1 MKRAWRMLAVL
12 VPAVVTQLAIAQ
24 DYPARPV
31 RIIVPVAAG
40 GATDILTRA
49 LGQRLT
55 AMWGQ
60 PVVVD
65 NRPGGG
71 SNIGFEVAA
80 KAPADGYTLLMAQP
94 AFTVNVSLYTKL
106 NYSPLHDFSP
116 VTLTGTSTNVLV
128 VHPGVPVR
136 SIKDLIAL
144 ARSKPGH
151 LSYGSAG
158 NGTTP
163 HLRGELFKSMLH
175 IDIQHVPY
183 KGAGQAVID
192 LLGGHVDLAFV
203 SLASVVPQIK
213 AQKLRPLAVTS
224 PLRSPLMPD
233 LPTFNEAGLP
243 GYEVIGWFGVVVPA
257 KTPKEV
263 IARLYAQITKAL
275 SEPELVQTLLA
286 AGLEPAT
293 SASPDEL
300 GAFLRAEVAKW
311 AKVVKASGATV
322 Q

>member
-144 ARSKPGH
+144 ARSKPGQ

-163 HLRGELFKSMLH
+163 HLSGELFKSMLH

-213 AQKLRPLAVTS
+213 AQKLRALAVTS

-275 SEPELVQTLLA
+275 NEPELVQTLLA

-293 SASPDEL
+293 SSSPDEL